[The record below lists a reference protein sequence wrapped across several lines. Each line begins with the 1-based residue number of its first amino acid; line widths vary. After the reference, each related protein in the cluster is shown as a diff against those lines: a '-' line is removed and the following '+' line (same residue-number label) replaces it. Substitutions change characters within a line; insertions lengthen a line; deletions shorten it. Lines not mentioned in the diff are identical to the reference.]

1 MNLVL
6 LLLARL
12 TSQRGQTM
20 AEYGVLI
27 AWVALLVIVGVSTL
41 GHSLTTLFSSH
52 RDQGLSCGAG
62 ALSRAHWA

>member
-6 LLLARL
+6 NLLARL

-41 GHSLTTLFSSH
+41 GHSLTTLF
-52 RDQGLSCGAG
+52 GNTATKL
-62 ALSRAHWA
+62 